1 MPIAQQESL
10 VREAERDNIVGGSA
24 ASGLEEFLQV
34 KPELYEGP
42 LGIGTKGDEPFPIR
56 VSVVQSALQGTMS
69 TLCPKCGTPPTQ
81 SLLNLWTISPIRSA
95 RVMYV

>member
-56 VSVVQSALQGTMS
+56 VSVVQAALRGTTADAVS
-69 TLCPKCGTPPTQ
+69 KIVARRPLKACCTCGQFPDT
-81 SLLNLWTISPIRSA
+81 
-95 RVMYV
+95 VCEGMYV

>member
-10 VREAERDNIVGGSA
+10 LREAERDNIVGGSA

-56 VSVVQSALQGTMS
+56 VSVVQAALQGTNVDAMS
-69 TLCPKCGTPPTQ
+69 KMWHAAHSKPVEPLD
-81 SLLNLWTISPIRSA
+81 SFPIRSA
-95 RVMYV
+95 RGMYV

>member
-56 VSVVQSALQGTMS
+56 VSVVQAALQGTNVDSMS
-69 TLCPKCGTPPTQ
+69 Q
-81 SLLNLWTISPIRSA
+81 AVA
-95 RVMYV
+95 R